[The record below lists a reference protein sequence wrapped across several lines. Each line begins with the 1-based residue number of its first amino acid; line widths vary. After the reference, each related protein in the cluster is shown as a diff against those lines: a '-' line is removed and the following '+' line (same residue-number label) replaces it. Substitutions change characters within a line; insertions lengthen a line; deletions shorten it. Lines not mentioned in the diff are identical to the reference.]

1 MKFWEVLK
9 VAFGSLRGN
18 KLRSSL
24 TVLGIVI
31 GIFSIISIS
40 TVITMLQ
47 NSISEGL
54 SQLGKNTFQIQKFPA
69 MQQGRLSDKIRNRKD
84 LTVEDYYRLSE
95 MLEEAKLVG
104 AEQWQFGRL
113 FKSQWDETNAN
124 IQLVGGTPEAMVT
137 NDWIIA
143 EGRTIGQDDM
153 DHNRR
158 VCVLGTDLVKKLFP
172 RINPLGQ
179 EVKVDGM
186 RLTVIGVFIAQGSM
200 FGQSR
205 DNFVAMPLSSFQ
217 AKYGKTS
224 RSVNITVMAY
234 SPVTYNSTIDAAIGY
249 MRTIRKVGP
258 GEENDFDIF
267 SNESLIGQVGQITQY
282 VRLGA
287 IVVAFIALLAA
298 GIGIMNIM
306 LVSVTERTRE
316 IGIRKAIGAKKRNIL
331 FQFIIEAVTLC
342 QFGGIIGIIL
352 GLGAGN
358 LAGKFLNAAPALPLD
373 WVLTGIGL
381 CILVGVGF
389 GTYPAYKAANLEPI
403 EALRYE

>member
-342 QFGGIIGIIL
+342 QFGGIIGIVL
-352 GLGAGN
+352 GLGVGN
-358 LAGKFLNAAPALPLD
+358 MAGKFLNAAPALPLD

-389 GTYPAYKAANLEPI
+389 GTYPAWKAANLDPI

>member
-389 GTYPAYKAANLEPI
+389 GTYPAYKAANLDPI